1 MLNGLEGATSGDIL
15 INHKDIK
22 YHNINRLRREFYGYV
37 FQKVGLFPHMTIKQ
51 NMEIVLR
58 VNKKPPESW
67 KETVEKL
74 LSLVQLDP
82 PSYLD
87 RYPDQLSGGEQQRVG
102 VARAL
107 ATDSECLLMDEPF
120 GSLDAV
126 TRCELQDHLLNIKS
140 KLKKTLVFVTHDI
153 GEAFKI
159 GDRIAVMRNGI
170 IEQVGTQEQLIH
182 SPATPF
188 VEQLIQG
195 FSVRDTATGKT

>member
-1 MLNGLEGATSGDIL
+1 MLNGLEGATSGEIL
-15 INHKDIK
+15 INHTDIK
-22 YHNINRLRREFYGYV
+22 HHNINSLRREFYGYV
-37 FQKVGLFPHMTIKQ
+37 FQKVGLFPHMTVKQ

-58 VNKKPPESW
+58 INKKPLESW
-67 KETVEKL
+67 KETVDKL

-82 PSYLD
+82 PSYRE

-120 GSLDAV
+120 GALDAV
-126 TRCELQDHLLNIKS
+126 TRCELQDHLLRIKS

-159 GDRIAVMRNGI
+159 GDRIVVMRNGVV
-170 IEQVGTQEQLIH
+170 EQVGIQEQLIQ

-195 FSVRDTATGKT
+195 QVSGKA